1 MNNCLGVT
9 YFVSAKITRHRA
21 RIIAQSNDIFALKDY
36 RKDNDYER
44 SRTTPP
50 GQTPQSKIFVFHF
63 LKIFMVS
70 QVHNLLIVQWLP
82 V

>member
-1 MNNCLGVT
+1 MHLEKG
-9 YFVSAKITRHRA
+9 
-21 RIIAQSNDIFALKDY
+21 
-36 RKDNDYER
+36 
-44 SRTTPP
+44 SRTKTPQTKTPRTKNP
-50 GQTPQSKIFVFHF
+50 GLKPPKDKNPRTKTPQSKFFVFHF